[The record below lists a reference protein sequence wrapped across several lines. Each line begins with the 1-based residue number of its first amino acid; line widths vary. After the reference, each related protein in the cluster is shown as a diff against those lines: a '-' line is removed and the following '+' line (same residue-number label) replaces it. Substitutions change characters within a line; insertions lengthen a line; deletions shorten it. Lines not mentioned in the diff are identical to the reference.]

1 MRRTTS
7 AAVLGLW
14 LTLGGATWAS
24 AQATDLAAA
33 RREIEQWYEENRR
46 AFLAKDFNAIMALR
60 ADDFHVI
67 ARDGERQERDEMA
80 QRTEGFLMGIDTWN
94 SISFEIDSITVSGDL
109 VSAVVRQ
116 HLDRMVPYGTSARR
130 METWATQNETWRRT
144 PQGLKLYRVDSM
156 RDQRRLINGR
166 PG

>member
-1 MRRTTS
+1 MQGKTC
-7 AAVLGLW
+7 AAVLGVW
-14 LTLGGATWAS
+14 LTIGGAAWAG
-24 AQATDLAAA
+24 AQEPDLAAA

-46 AFLAKDFNAIMALR
+46 AYLAKDFNAIMALR

-67 ARDGERQERDEMA
+67 TADGERQERAEMA
-80 QRTEGFLMGIDTWN
+80 QRTEGFLMGIESWN
-94 SISFEIDSITVSGDL
+94 SISFEIDSVAVSGEM

-116 HLDRMVPYGTSARR
+116 YVDRMVARGTGVRR
-130 METWATQNETWRRT
+130 METWATQRETWRRT
-144 PQGLKLYRVDSM
+144 PQGLRLYRVDSV

>member
-1 MRRTTS
+1 MRRKTF
-7 AAVLGLW
+7 AAVLGLS
-14 LTLGGATWAS
+14 LTLGGAAS
-24 AQATDLAAA
+24 ARAQETDLAAA
-33 RREIEQWYEENRR
+33 RREVEAWYEENRR
-46 AFLAKDFNAIMALR
+46 AFLAKDLNAILALR

-67 ARDGERQERDEMA
+67 TRDGERQERDEMA
-80 QRTEGFLMGIDTWN
+80 QRTEGFLMGIESWN

-116 HLDRMVPYGTSARR
+116 HLDRMVPRGTSVRK

-144 PQGLKLYRVDSM
+144 PQGLKLYRVDSV